1 MCKCSVSV
9 SSSSSRC
16 TDFLDLLASDS
27 RKFESFLLLCLSDL
41 SSIVN
46 FVLFSIA
53 RFEDSGD
60 FEFFL
65 DSASLLFPLSVGLSP
80 VLVDSGTFVDRFHFV
95 TTLLNLIA
103 FRTLSNG
110 LAANS
115 ATESGLDLSTVL
127 SKNEEENG

>member
-1 MCKCSVSV
+1 M
-9 SSSSSRC
+9 
-16 TDFLDLLASDS
+16 
-27 RKFESFLLLCLSDL
+27 
-41 SSIVN
+41 
-46 FVLFSIA
+46 A
-53 RFEDSGD
+53 RLTDSGD

-65 DSASLLFPLSVGLSP
+65 DSASLLFPFSVDFST
-80 VLVDSGTFVDRFHFV
+80 VFVGSVVFVERFHFE

-127 SKNEEENG
+127 SENEEKNGLKTVKMVVFTFEFEANTSDNVIIYDFQDFS